1 MFCLEVIEMNTK
13 SVANNK
19 NEGTP
24 ERLAKVLTIMGDL
37 MELAIVGFIF
47 VMVVFSKNPYVSLLY
62 NDKSRELGL
71 LMSVI
76 IYVGMYSVFST
87 AGILGLK
94 EEYRK
99 RAAFL
104 FVGWMASVLCF
115 AVFANDIK
123 WQEFL
128 ASGSPIILWA
138 SASFFLRSLLPEE
151 DETKQ

>member
-19 NEGTP
+19 NEETP
-24 ERLAKVLTIMGDL
+24 ERLAKVLAIIGDL
-37 MELAIVGFIF
+37 MELAVVGFIF
-47 VMVVFSKNPYVSLLY
+47 VMAVFSKNPYISLLY

-71 LMSVI
+71 LVSII
-76 IYVGMYSVFST
+76 IYVFTYPVFST
-87 AGILGLK
+87 AGILGPK
-94 EEYRK
+94 EEYRE
-99 RAAFL
+99 RTAFL
-104 FVGWMASVLCF
+104 LVGWVASVLCF

-128 ASGSPIILWA
+128 VSGSPIILWT